1 MAARSEE
8 MLARVTPE
16 LRAEIE
22 LAAEEERR
30 VAGQRHPPCTPR
42 MGIPAHQS
50 PRQDR
55 IDKLLELY
63 GANGLD
69 RLECWRRRV
78 AQRAAAAKVIEHV

>member
-30 VAGQRHPPCTPR
+30 RPASSAMHSLNGHPSASVTASRPHRQVA
-42 MGIPAHQS
+42 
-50 PRQDR
+50 
-55 IDKLLELY
+55 
-63 GANGLD
+63 
-69 RLECWRRRV
+69 
-78 AQRAAAAKVIEHV
+78 